1 VWGSAMKS
9 AGTDN
14 SALGSWVQV
23 VRLCFKLAVAVT
35 SGLGLTGL
43 NKGRVP
49 DCTGHM
55 QTIGACMRGWLGCG
69 LGRHCYG
76 TTNQLHT
83 VGG

>member
-1 VWGSAMKS
+1 MWGSTMKS
-9 AGTDN
+9 AGA
-14 SALGSWVQV
+14 SVLGSWVQV
-23 VRLCFKLAVAVT
+23 VCSCFKLAVAVT
-35 SGLGLTGL
+35 SGLGRTGL

-49 DCTGHM
+49 DCTGRM

-76 TTNQLHT
+76 TTKQLHT